1 MAITQTQI
9 DQLLET
15 LKTLLDEI
23 AQLRQQASV
32 LEKEL
37 AQAESEYN
45 QRLSHLNAEADRLDA
60 LKTSLQSRLAQKKKQ
75 PPVIENPIATGV
87 ELPDQVIEPQLLP
100 PLPPE
105 DPRIQRKRALA
116 DHIEYF
122 LADSDRETVMQV
134 INAVLAENRCDMGDM
149 LELLVWGDI
158 WKARA
163 EWETQEEQ
171 YTRLQEWQ
179 RALEERIVYWQQM
192 CQRWEDDPRYG
203 LWQEKRSRSQEE
215 WLALL
220 DDWGQKQA
228 EENTRLSHEVAVLE
242 KRWQAKQ
249 TENNE
254 VNNV

>member
-9 DQLLET
+9 DQRLEI
-15 LKTLLDEI
+15 LKTLLDDI
-23 AQLRQQASV
+23 AQLRQQASI
-32 LEKEL
+32 LENEL
-37 AQAESEYN
+37 AQAENEYN
-45 QRLSHLNAEADRLDA
+45 QKLSHLNTEADRLDA
-60 LKTSLQSRLAQKKKQ
+60 LKISLQSRLAWRKTP
-75 PPVIENPIATGV
+75 PPVTENTSRTEV
-87 ELPDQVIEPQLLP
+87 ELPPPVIEPQLLP

-105 DPRIQRKRALA
+105 NPRIGRKRALA

-134 INAVLAENRCDMGDM
+134 INAVLADNYCDMGDM

-163 EWETQEEQ
+163 EWETLEEQ

-179 RALEERIVYWQQM
+179 CSLEERLAYWQQI
-192 CQRWEDDPRYG
+192 WKDDSRYS

-215 WLALL
+215 WLAFL
-220 DDWGQKQA
+220 DDLAQKQA

-242 KRWQAKQ
+242 QRWQAKQ
-249 TENNE
+249 SENNE
-254 VNNV
+254 VKNV